1 MLVLGAVGC
10 RRGCRVTAH
19 SCVSHSFVVVAVV
32 EHAEDALEVRLGFG
46 IFVFAISAKVTEGGH
61 ERRADDGRDRRRRA
75 CRSRRGRRDGLAR
88 PTFGVKR
95 AHLRRRRDGRAEPPL
110 DVVQR
115 SADRCD
121 QILANLREQ
130 LGRCVRLVLLVPRRR
145 CVVPRARAHR
155 HSPRE
160 KLGGHRGL
168 RRAARVSRPLVLVR
182 VPHRVVVSAWCV
194 VDSRRLDRGGRD
206 VAALAERGLR
216 DHAGASARGEL
227 RLEPSALRPQLVHLR
242 LSLWRSDPSGMEASK
257 AK

>member
-75 CRSRRGRRDGLAR
+75 ACPRRGRRDGLAH

-95 AHLRRRRDGRAEPPL
+95 AHLRGRRDGRAEPPL

-130 LGRCVRLVLLVPRRR
+130 LGRCVRLVLLIPRRR
-145 CVVPRARAHR
+145 CVVPGARAHR
-155 HSPRE
+155 RSSRE
-160 KLGGHRGL
+160 KLGGHRGP

-182 VPHRVVVSAWCV
+182 VPHRVVVSARCVV

-227 RLEPSALRPQLVHLR
+227 RREPSALRPQLVHLR
-242 LSLWRSDPSGMEASK
+242 LSLWRSDPSGMEAS
-257 AK
+257 

>member
-1 MLVLGAVGC
+1 M
-10 RRGCRVTAH
+10 
-19 SCVSHSFVVVAVV
+19 
-32 EHAEDALEVRLGFG
+32 
-46 IFVFAISAKVTEGGH
+46 
-61 ERRADDGRDRRRRA
+61 
-75 CRSRRGRRDGLAR
+75 
-88 PTFGVKR
+88 KR
-95 AHLRRRRDGRAEPPL
+95 AHLRGRRDGRAEPPL

-130 LGRCVRLVLLVPRRR
+130 LGRCVRLVLLIPRRR
-145 CVVPRARAHR
+145 CVVPDASRAHR
-155 HSPRE
+155 RSPRE

-168 RRAARVSRPLVLVR
+168 RRAARVSTPLVLVR
-182 VPHRVVVSAWCV
+182 VPHRVVVSARCV

-242 LSLWRSDPSGMEASK
+242 LSLWRSPAVNGRLPRNFKKIGRPITFNFIPTETERRHPKNFVQPSQLSAPPRKAGRLSARRTSRPACIGDAASCVTQLRVSIRGTRR
-257 AK
+257 AIHPRTARRSG